1 MLSHKT
7 VINNNLNGGQVI
19 NNTTPVTAAAGTNW
33 TEIRVITATVF
44 TTLTGSPGITNV
56 GSTSFPVGTVLN
68 GRFTAI
74 TLASGSIVAYHAP

>member
-19 NNTTPVTAAAGTNW
+19 NNTSPVTGNW
-33 TEIRVITATVF
+33 TEIRVITAAVF
-44 TTLTGSPGITNV
+44 TTLTGNVTNV
-56 GSTSFPVGTVLN
+56 GSTSFPVGAVIS

-74 TLASGSIVAYHAP
+74 TLASGSVVAYHAP

>member
-19 NNTTPVTAAAGTNW
+19 NNTTPVTGNW

-44 TTLTGSPGITNV
+44 TTLTGNVTNV
-56 GSTSFPVGTVLN
+56 GSTSFPVGAVIS

-74 TLASGSIVAYHAP
+74 TLASGSVVAYHAP

>member
-19 NNTTPVTAAAGTNW
+19 NNTTPVTGNW
-33 TEIRVITATVF
+33 TEIRVITAAVF
-44 TTLTGSPGITNV
+44 TTLTGNVTNV
-56 GSTSFPVGTVLN
+56 GSTSFPVGAVIS

-74 TLASGSIVAYHAP
+74 TLASGSVVAYHAP

>member
-19 NNTTPVTAAAGTNW
+19 NNTTPVTGNW

-44 TTLTGSPGITNV
+44 TTLTGNVTNV
-56 GSTSFPVGTVLN
+56 GSTSFPVGAVLS

>member
-7 VINNNLNGGQVI
+7 IVNNNLNGGQVI
-19 NNTTPVTAAAGTNW
+19 NNTSPVTGNW

-44 TTLTGSPGITNV
+44 TTLTGNVTNV
-56 GSTSFPVGTVLN
+56 GSTSFPVGAVIS

-74 TLASGSIVAYHAP
+74 TLASGSVVAYHAP

>member
-19 NNTTPVTAAAGTNW
+19 NNTTPVTGNW

-44 TTLTGSPGITNV
+44 TTLTGNVTNV
-56 GSTSFPVGTVLN
+56 GSTSFPVGAVIN

>member
-7 VINNNLNGGQVI
+7 IVNNNLNGGQVI
-19 NNTTPVTAAAGTNW
+19 NNTSPVTGNW

-44 TTLTGSPGITNV
+44 TTLTGNVTNV
-56 GSTSFPVGTVLN
+56 GSTSFPVGAVIS

>member
-19 NNTTPVTAAAGTNW
+19 NNTTPVTGNW

-44 TTLTGSPGITNV
+44 TTLTGNVTNV
-56 GSTSFPVGTVLN
+56 GSTSFPVGAVIS

>member
-19 NNTTPVTAAAGTNW
+19 NNTSPVTGNW

-44 TTLTGSPGITNV
+44 TTLTGNVTNV
-56 GSTSFPVGTVLN
+56 GSTSFPVGAVLN

>member
-19 NNTTPVTAAAGTNW
+19 NNTSPVTGNW

-44 TTLTGSPGITNV
+44 TTLTGNVTNV
-56 GSTSFPVGTVLN
+56 GSTSFPVGAVIS

-74 TLASGSIVAYHAP
+74 TLASGSVVAYHAP

>member
-7 VINNNLNGGQVI
+7 IVNNNLNGGQVI
-19 NNTTPVTAAAGTNW
+19 NNTSPVTGNW

-44 TTLTGSPGITNV
+44 TTLTGNVTNV
-56 GSTSFPVGTVLN
+56 GSTSFPVGAVLN